1 MPPSE
6 PRVGEARRLSK
17 PVFYSLLVHAV
28 LIVALIFGIDWRNE
42 QPEGIAVELWDALP
56 ARVAKTEPVRPEPP
70 PPPPEPEP
78 EVKRPEL
85 RPEQQP
91 RETKPEPR
99 AEKLREDAEIKRR
112 AEAKREQR
120 RREQAEAKKLADAKI
135 REQAKAKKLAEE
147 KKREERALAERKEAD
162 RKRRLE
168 QEKAR
173 DDARKK
179 ELAKQ
184 REERLAREREEERAL
199 SEARAAAEQRALE
212 AARAGQLKA
221 SDQAIVDEYKRK
233 IRNKI
238 LANVIAPPDLSGN
251 PEAVFEVIVLPGGD
265 VLRARLI
272 KPSGNAAWD
281 AAVERAITKSQP
293 LPLPPNPEL
302 FAKFRELN
310 LRFKPS

>member
-6 PRVGEARRLSK
+6 SRVGESRRLSK

-56 ARVAKTEPVRPEPP
+56 ARVAQKEPVKPQPP
-70 PPPPEPEP
+70 PAPREPEP
-78 EVKRPEL
+78 EVKRAEPDPEVK
-85 RPEQQP
+85 RAEPQP
-91 RETKPEPR
+91 RDTKPEPR
-99 AEKLREDAEIKRR
+99 AEKLREDAEIKRK
-112 AEAKREQR
+112 AEARREEKK
-120 RREQAEAKKLADAKI
+120 REQAE
-135 REQAKAKKLAEE
+135 AKKLAEE

-162 RKRRLE
+162 RKRKAE
-168 QEKAR
+168 QEKIR
-173 DDARKK
+173 DDVRKK
-179 ELAKQ
+179 DLAKQ
-184 REERLAREREEERAL
+184 RDERLAREREEERAL

-238 LANVIAPPDLSGN
+238 LANVIAPPDLAGN
-251 PEAVFEVIVLPGGD
+251 PEAVFEVVMLPGGD

>member
-6 PRVGEARRLSK
+6 SRIGESRRLSK

-56 ARVAKTEPVRPEPP
+56 PRVAATQSPKPEPP
-70 PPPPEPEP
+70 PRPEPAP
-78 EVKRPEL
+78 ERAGPRSQPES
-85 RPEQQP
+85 
-91 RETKPEPR
+91 REIKPVPR
-99 AEKLREDAEIKRR
+99 AEKLREDAEIKRK
-112 AEAKREQR
+112 AEAR
-120 RREQAEAKKLADAKI
+120 R
-135 REQAKAKKLAEE
+135 EE
-147 KKREERALAERKEAD
+147 KKREQVEAKKVAEQKKREEERALAKREQAEQKRK
-162 RKRRLE
+162 LE
-168 QEKAR
+168 QEKTR

-179 ELAKQ
+179 ELARQ
-184 REERLAREREEERAL
+184 REERIAREREEERAL
-199 SEARAAAEQRALE
+199 SQTRAASEQRALE

-221 SDQAIVDEYKRK
+221 SDQAIVEEYKRK

-238 LANVIAPPDLSGN
+238 LANVITPPDLSGN
-251 PEAVFEVIVLPGGD
+251 PEAVFEVIMLPGGD
-265 VLRARLI
+265 VLRARLL
-272 KPSGNAAWD
+272 KSSGNAAWD